1 MLSKENAVEIES
13 VGKCYKIYKKPK
25 DKLKE
30 IVLPWK
36 NRYYEEFWALKDIN
50 VEIKKGE
57 QLSIIG
63 RNGSGKST
71 LLQLI
76 CGTIEAS
83 EGIIQKQG
91 KIAALLELG
100 SGFNPEFTG
109 IENIYLNAAIFG
121 ISKKQIEQKLDSI
134 LGFADIGEFVHQ
146 KVKTYSSGMQVRL
159 AFAVIAH
166 LDAEI
171 MICDEALAVGDA
183 VFTQKCMRFINNF
196 KATGTLIFVSH
207 DMASVAAITEK
218 CLWLKNGRI
227 EYLGNTKKAIQ
238 KYDRYCQEQGG
249 YIKKNYTE
257 EEMKEPK
264 RVKQH
269 KLENPE
275 ETIEVQEAIN
285 YSNKILKCISET
297 KVLAKMEQ
305 TYKDGHFDG
314 LANIKQVYLITEQ
327 AKSTKSLKGG
337 MEISLMI
344 NGEVNTDLENL
355 FWGYQVMNSKGQII
369 FAQNTLVEKKK
380 IKRKLHATEEF
391 NIQFQFIWP
400 WLAAGTYTITVA
412 ISSGTWDN
420 HTNHHWI
427 NEALVFE
434 QLAIENMCVG
444 IFLPLTKS
452 IQSI

>member
-249 YIKKNYTE
+249 YIKKNYLKE
-257 EEMKEPK
+257 EIKEPK
-264 RVKQH
+264 RIKQH
-269 KLENPE
+269 KLENQE
-275 ETIEVQEAIN
+275 LVEVQEAIN
-285 YSNKILKCISET
+285 YSNKILKGISET
-297 KVLAKMEQ
+297 KVLARMEQ
-305 TYKDGHFDG
+305 THKDGHFDG

-444 IFLPLTKS
+444 IFLPLTKN

>member
-1 MLSKENAVEIES
+1 MLSKDNAIEIKS

-36 NRYYEEFWALKDIN
+36 KRYYEEFWALKDID
-50 VEIKKGE
+50 VVIKKGE

-76 CGTIEAS
+76 CGTIEAT

-121 ISKKQIEQKLDSI
+121 ISKKHIEQKLDSI
-134 LGFADIGEFVHQ
+134 LSFADIGEFVQQ

-183 VFTQKCMRFINNF
+183 VFTQKCMRFINKF
-196 KATGTLIFVSH
+196 KETGTLIFVSH

-238 KYDRYCQEQGG
+238 RYDRYCQEQGG
-249 YIKKNYTE
+249 YIKKNYLKDE
-257 EEMKEPK
+257 IIEPK
-264 RVKQH
+264 RIKQH
-269 KLENPE
+269 NLENQE
-275 ETIEVQEAIN
+275 LVEVQEAIN
-285 YSNKILKCISET
+285 YSNKIIKSAGEN
-297 KVLAKMEQ
+297 KVLAKMKQ
-305 TYKDGHFDG
+305 MHKDGHCDG
-314 LANIKQVYLITEQ
+314 LANIKEVYLITEQ
-327 AKSTKSLKGG
+327 AESTNRLKGG

-344 NGEVNTDLENL
+344 NGEVITDLENL
-355 FWGYQVMNSKGQII
+355 FWGYQVMNCKGQIV
-369 FAQNTLVEKKK
+369 FAQNTLAEKKK
-380 IKRKLHATEEF
+380 VNRKLHATEEF

-427 NEALVFE
+427 NEALIFE

-444 IFLPLTKS
+444 IFLPLTKK